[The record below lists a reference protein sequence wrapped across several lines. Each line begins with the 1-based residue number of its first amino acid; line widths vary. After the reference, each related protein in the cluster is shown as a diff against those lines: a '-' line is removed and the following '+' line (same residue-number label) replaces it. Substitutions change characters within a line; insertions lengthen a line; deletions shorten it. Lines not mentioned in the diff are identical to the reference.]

1 MEAYEA
7 LITRASP
14 LTLGEPAP
22 DAKTER
28 KIIAAGLRAP
38 DHGRLH
44 PWSFISIRGEDRL
57 RLGDILASA
66 VKLREPPAGAGD
78 VDRER
83 QKALRAPLIL
93 VVAARITDN
102 PKVPA
107 IEQIISAGAAAQ
119 NIMLASHALGFGA
132 MWKTGPAAY
141 DPIVKEALGLRRSDH
156 IAGFIYIGTPG
167 ATPKSAPPLDP
178 AGFLSELPR

>member
-22 DAKTER
+22 DAETELR
-28 KIIAAGLRAP
+28 IIAAALRAP
-38 DHGRLH
+38 DHGRLR
-44 PWSFISIRGEDRL
+44 PWAFISIRGEDRL
-57 RLGDILASA
+57 RLGEILASSFR
-66 VKLREPPAGAGD
+66 LRESLAVAEAA
-78 VDRER
+78 DRER

-141 DPIVKEALGLRRSDH
+141 HPIVKEALGLRPNDH
-156 IAGFIYIGTPG
+156 IAGFIYIGTTV
-167 ATPKSAPPLDP
+167 AAPKPAPPLYP